1 MSLNGKQ
8 RVSMTTTN
16 EANRQ
21 RLKNRPGIILEFD
34 PPRWDYE
41 EAADTIGR
49 VYTENGLTIYK
60 LPGDLPEDTD
70 LETIEPVAI
79 NPDGTVQQWFYT
91 RTSNPEA
98 DTIENQNRKLGE
110 ERAAEG
116 FYDRSRQA
124 TPVPMP
130 PVRKRGRFD
139 RELLRFQKSVWFST
153 KVTTVAIIVMLIGWG
168 INWGIN
174 RLTTSGPKQVT
185 INMAVLPQVSF
196 QYTLTQSQVASQIK
210 TVSIPLTL
218 ETNGD
223 ATGTVELPDA
233 KASGNVRFLNSGPTA
248 VTLPAGTVI
257 ASANGINYKL
267 VQTVTVPGSNIQAAR
282 AGFSD
287 TVVQADQAG
296 PQGNLPGGIGAFAF
310 RGTVSVAGLGAVSGG
325 TNRTVKIVTTED
337 ISRLKTK
344 LQGQANSE
352 ATASFDQKLA
362 ADQKRWGVVELGQP
376 EFTLPEPNSEQPS
389 GQFKGTLT
397 LQLSALSYRPD
408 ELLKLVI
415 APPSVSGLPL
425 EYGPAQGGELG
436 KDTLS
441 NFSLSYT
448 RTLKAGKLAQPLPNW
463 QGSRPEFDKYL
474 TELKNKP
481 GLKFESISGDLP
493 PDWQGQ
499 VQANFQFN

>member
-124 TPVPMP
+124 TPVPLT

-153 KVTTVAIIVMLIGWG
+153 KVTTVAILVMLIGWG

-185 INMAVLPQVSF
+185 VRLAMLPVVGF
-196 QYTLTQSQVASQIK
+196 QYTLTENQVAQQIK
-210 TVSIPLTL
+210 TISLPLTL
-218 ETNGD
+218 EANGE

-233 KASGNVRFLNSGPTA
+233 KAKGIVRFLNSRTTTI
-248 VTLPAGTVI
+248 TLPAGTLI
-257 ASANGINYKL
+257 ASANGISYKL
-267 VQTVTVPGSNIQAAR
+267 VQSVTVPGANFQAAKF
-282 AGFSD
+282 GFID
-287 TVVQADQAG
+287 TIVQADQAG
-296 PQGNLPGGIGAFAF
+296 PQGNLPGGIGEFGF
-310 RGTVSVAGLGAVSGG
+310 GTLTVAGQGPVSGG
-325 TNRTVKIVTTED
+325 TNRTVKVVTAED
-337 ISRLKTK
+337 ITRLKTK
-344 LQGQANSE
+344 LQGQANTE

-362 ADQKRWGVVELGQP
+362 PEQKRWGVVEPGRP

-389 GQFKGTLT
+389 SQFKGTLI
-397 LQLSALSYRPD
+397 LQLNALSYRPD

-425 EYGPAQGGELG
+425 EYGPALGGELG
-436 KDTLS
+436 KDALS

-448 RTLKAGKLAQPLPNW
+448 RTLKAGKLAQPLSNW
-463 QGSRPEFDKYL
+463 QGSRPEFEKYL

-481 GLKFESISGDLP
+481 GLKFVGISGDLP

>member
-1 MSLNGKQ
+1 M
-8 RVSMTTTN
+8 
-16 EANRQ
+16 
-21 RLKNRPGIILEFD
+21 EFD

-70 LETIEPVAI
+70 LETVEPVTI
-79 NPDGTVQQWFYT
+79 NHDGTVQQWFYT

-124 TPVPMP
+124 TPVPMT
-130 PVRKRGRFD
+130 PVRKRSRFD
-139 RELLRFQKSVWFST
+139 RELLRFQKSVWFGLKATSL
-153 KVTTVAIIVMLIGWG
+153 VSLVLLIGWG
-168 INWGIN
+168 INWGITH
-174 RLTTSGPKQVT
+174 LSASDPKQVT
-185 INMAVLPQVSF
+185 LNMAVLPQVSF
-196 QYTLTQSQVASQIK
+196 QYTLSESQVTNQIK
-210 TVSIPLTL
+210 AVSMPLTL
-218 ETNGD
+218 EANGE
-223 ATGTVELPDA
+223 ATGTVELPDVKA
-233 KASGNVRFLNSGPTA
+233 KGTVRFLNSRTTTI
-248 VTLPAGTVI
+248 TLPAGTVI

-267 VQTVTVPGSNIQAAR
+267 VQTVTVPGANFQAAKVIFVDATIQA
-282 AGFSD
+282 D
-287 TVVQADQAG
+287 LAG
-296 PQGNLPGGIGAFAF
+296 PQGNLPGGIGEFGF
-310 RGTVSVAGLGAVSGG
+310 GTLTVSGLGAVSGG
-325 TNRTVKIVTTED
+325 TNRNVKVVTAED
-337 ISRLKTK
+337 ITRLKTK
-344 LQGQANSE
+344 LQGQANAE
-352 ATASFDQKLA
+352 ATVSFDQKLA

-376 EFTLPEPNSEQPS
+376 EFIMPEPNSEQPS

-397 LQLSALSYRPD
+397 FQLSALSYRPD

-425 EYGPAQGGELG
+425 EYGPSVLVGGLG
-436 KDTLS
+436 KDAQG

-448 RTLKAGKLAQPLPNW
+448 RSLQVGKLAQPLSNW
-463 QGSRPEFDKYL
+463 QGSRPEFEKYL

-481 GLKFESISGDLP
+481 GLKFVSISGDLP

-499 VQANFQFN
+499 VQTNFQFN

>member
-1 MSLNGKQ
+1 
-8 RVSMTTTN
+8 MTTTN

-34 PPRWDYE
+34 PPRPDDME
-41 EAADTIGR
+41 VEDTIGR
-49 VYTENGLTIYK
+49 VYMQDGLKVYK
-60 LPGDLPEDTD
+60 LPGDLPEDAD
-70 LETIEPVAI
+70 YETIEPGGI
-79 NPDGTVQQWFYT
+79 NPDGTVKQWYYT
-91 RTSNPEA
+91 RTSNPDAE
-98 DTIENQNRKLGE
+98 TMQNRNRKLRE
-110 ERAAEG
+110 KLEAEG
-116 FYDRSRQA
+116 FYDRSRQYI
-124 TPVPMP
+124 PVPMP

-185 INMAVLPQVSF
+185 LNMAVLPQVSF
-196 QYTLTQSQVASQIK
+196 QYTLTENQVTSQIK
-210 TVSIPLTL
+210 TINIPLTL
-218 ETNGD
+218 EANGE

-267 VQTVTVPGSNIQAAR
+267 VQAVTVPGSNIQA
-282 AGFSD
+282 GKFGLLD
-287 TVVQADQAG
+287 TTVQADQAG
-296 PQGNLPGGIGAFAF
+296 PQGNLPGGIGAFLF
-310 RGTVSVAGLGAVSGG
+310 RGGVSVAGLGAISGG
-325 TNRTVKIVTTED
+325 TNRTVKIITAED
-337 ISRLKTK
+337 INRLKTK
-344 LQGQANSE
+344 LQGQANAD

-376 EFTLPEPNSEQPS
+376 EFSMPEPNSEQPS

-415 APPSVSGLPL
+415 APPAVSSGLPL
-425 EYGPAQGGELG
+425 EYGPALGGNLG
-436 KDTLS
+436 KDTLG

-448 RTLKAGKLAQPLPNW
+448 RTLKAGKLAQPLPYW
-463 QGSRPEFDKYL
+463 QGSRPEFEKYL

-481 GLKFESISGDLP
+481 GLKFVGISGDLP